1 MSLKDF
7 LFPNLSEEENQPT
20 MATQAEDAVNG
31 TLNNVI
37 QNLPLGENNSGEP
50 AGDAIQSTGP
60 GLLHSTIR

>member
-7 LFPNLSEEENQPT
+7 LFPHLSEEKNQPT
-20 MATQAEDAVNG
+20 MATQAEDAGNG

-37 QNLPLGENNSGEP
+37 QNLPLGQDQP
-50 AGDAIQSTGP
+50 GDAIQSTST